1 MQTIFTWTD
10 NPLKNLRSIKYTFLL
25 DIKKSIK
32 VQMNKRRHFMK
43 SYICMKESAE
53 DDVIDGD
60 EEELDNVSDASHDG
74 ESQSA
79 RLCDFLEFYIYRQS
93 YLQRRVS
100 RRPTKICMTRRRT
113 FLLIEL
119 CFRFLCSLYF
129 LINLILNK
137 ITWKLTSL
145 YKTNSP
151 YFNYFVSSNLSFNI
165 FTAIFD
171 AFIEILAHFVP
182 YSY

>member
-1 MQTIFTWTD
+1 MQMIFTWTD

-25 DIKKSIK
+25 DIKKSIT

-79 RLCDFLEFYIYRQS
+79 RLCDFLEF
-93 YLQRRVS
+93 
-100 RRPTKICMTRRRT
+100 
-113 FLLIEL
+113 
-119 CFRFLCSLYF
+119 
-129 LINLILNK
+129 
-137 ITWKLTSL
+137 
-145 YKTNSP
+145 
-151 YFNYFVSSNLSFNI
+151 
-165 FTAIFD
+165 
-171 AFIEILAHFVP
+171 
-182 YSY
+182 